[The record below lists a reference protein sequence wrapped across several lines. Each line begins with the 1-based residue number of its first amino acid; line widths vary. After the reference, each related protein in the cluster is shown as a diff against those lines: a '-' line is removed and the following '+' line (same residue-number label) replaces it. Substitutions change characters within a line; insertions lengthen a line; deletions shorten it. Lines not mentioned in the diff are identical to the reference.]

1 MEHEYCLVI
10 IDFQVSGMD
19 GQEMLHIMRA
29 AKHTPILVLTDPLPS
44 DDKAELLR
52 AGANAI
58 IEKPLDLNM
67 CLAQADTLIQL
78 NTDGYNDLP
87 VS

>member
-78 NTDGYNDLP
+78 R
-87 VS
+87 

>member
-1 MEHEYCLVI
+1 
-10 IDFQVSGMD
+10 
-19 GQEMLHIMRA
+19 MRA

-67 CLAQADTLIQL
+67 CLAQADTSDMYFNCVFAADPKIIAPYLAI
-78 NTDGYNDLP
+78 
-87 VS
+87 